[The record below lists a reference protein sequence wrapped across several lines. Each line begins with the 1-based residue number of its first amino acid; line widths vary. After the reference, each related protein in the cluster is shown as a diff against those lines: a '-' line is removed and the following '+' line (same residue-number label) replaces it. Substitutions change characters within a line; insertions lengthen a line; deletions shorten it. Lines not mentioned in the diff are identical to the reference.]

1 MHALAAAT
9 QAAPE
14 PCIAPL
20 PQDRRF
26 AHETWRQ
33 PPFSLMSQAFLLQ
46 QQWWHNAATGL
57 RGLPR
62 ARERAI
68 AFGIRQMLDMVSPS
82 NFLATNPEALKRTA
96 EEGGQNLLRGA
107 RFLWEDFERAVRG
120 RLAAGQDGFRVGETL
135 ATSEGVVV
143 HRNALMELIQYAP
156 RTDRVRPEPVLIVPA
171 WIMKYYVLDLTPEDS
186 LVRYLTGEGFTVFM
200 VSWKNPGPADRDL
213 GLDDYRRLGPLAALD
228 AVEAITGAPKAHGV
242 GYCLGG
248 TLLVTA
254 AAAMARDGDDRLATL
269 SLFAAQT
276 DFTEAGELTLF
287 ISESEVAF
295 LEDLMWEQ
303 GVLDS
308 HRMAGAFQLLRSN
321 DLIWSRAVRTY
332 LLGEREAVT
341 PLMAWNADATRMPYR
356 MHSEYL
362 RRFFLENALAAGK
375 YEVGGRPI
383 AVRDIEAPIFALGT
397 ETDHVA
403 PWRSAHKIHLLADAE
418 VTFALTNGGHN
429 AGVVQP
435 PHRAR
440 SLSRRAP
447 DHPRG
452 GGTGLRRA
460 GAARR
465 CRRRDAPL
473 RPGRALRRLADRGAL
488 DAPLMEALA
497 AEIAALHAIV
507 PRVAGGG
514 ADNIAGVLGVNEA
527 AFATGEGLDPARVER
542 LCNACF
548 RTRLAQL
555 APLLDTRAEA
565 GQLRLCH
572 GDLHLRNIFLDAGRP
587 VLFDCLEFNDA
598 LASVDV
604 LYDLAFLLMDLRHRG
619 LTGFANLVMN
629 RYLDATRDEDGLPA
643 LGFFMA
649 LRAAVRAHVAATA
662 AAGDGAAPE
671 TVTRARAYLGL
682 AERLLATAPASI
694 VALGGL
700 SGSGK
705 STVAAQLAPMLGGG
719 AGARLLA
726 SSDRLRKEAFGVGPE
741 TRLPPD
747 AYAPEVSEQVYAD
760 LRRRAGAI
768 AGAGG
773 AVIVDAVH
781 ARPAER
787 AAIADAAA
795 GAGAAFLG
803 VWLDAPPDVLRARV
817 AARRGDVSDAGPRRA
832 RAPAWLRS
840 GRARLD
846 ALRRGPPGRGERRS
860 NRRPFRAAHA
870 GSRTV
875 WVTRPASPRQR

>member
-1 MHALAAAT
+1 MPAPVPLRSDFSLDEPLVAPPVPPDPLEDERDPYSDRASFEAMDRALQAAVGHATGGVSPRALVGTFGDWWLHLATSPGKQLLLAEKARRKGQRFLMHALAAAT

-107 RFLWEDFERAVRG
+107 HFLWEDFERAVRG

-156 RTDRVRPEPVLIVPA
+156 RTDWVRPEPVLIVPA

-213 GLDDYRRLGPLAALD
+213 GLDDYRRLGPLAAID

-383 AVRDIEAPIFALGT
+383 AVRDFEAPIFALGT

-429 AGVVQP
+429 AGVV
-435 PHRAR
+435 A
-440 SLSRRAP
+440 SLG
-447 DHPRG
+447 HPRRHHRIL
-452 GGTGLRRA
+452 T
-460 GAARR
+460 
-465 CRRRDAPL
+465 
-473 RPGRALRRLADRGAL
+473 RGAQ
-488 DAPLMEALA
+488 E
-497 AEIAALHAIV
+497 
-507 PRVAGGG
+507 
-514 ADNIAGVLGVNEA
+514 
-527 AFATGEGLDPARVER
+527 
-542 LCNACF
+542 
-548 RTRLAQL
+548 
-555 APLLDTRAEA
+555 
-565 GQLRLCH
+565 
-572 GDLHLRNIFLDAGRP
+572 
-587 VLFDCLEFNDA
+587 
-598 LASVDV
+598 
-604 LYDLAFLLMDLRHRG
+604 
-619 LTGFANLVMN
+619 
-629 RYLDATRDEDGLPA
+629 RYLDPSTWVELAEFRPGSWWPSWV
-643 LGFFMA
+643 GW
-649 LRAAVRAHVAATA
+649 
-662 AAGDGAAPE
+662 
-671 TVTRARAYLGL
+671 L
-682 AERLLATAPASI
+682 AER
-694 VALGGL
+694 
-700 SGSGK
+700 SGEPG
-705 STVAAQLAPMLGGG
+705 VLPPL
-719 AGARLLA
+719 GAREKGYPVL
-726 SSDRLRKEAFGVGPE
+726 
-741 TRLPPD
+741 
-747 AYAPEVSEQVYAD
+747 
-760 LRRRAGAI
+760 
-768 AGAGG
+768 
-773 AVIVDAVH
+773 
-781 ARPAER
+781 
-787 AAIADAAA
+787 AAA
-795 GAGAAFLG
+795 PGTY
-803 VWLDAPPDVLRARV
+803 VLQ
-817 AARRGDVSDAGPRRA
+817 P
-832 RAPAWLRS
+832 
-840 GRARLD
+840 
-846 ALRRGPPGRGERRS
+846 
-860 NRRPFRAAHA
+860 
-870 GSRTV
+870 
-875 WVTRPASPRQR
+875 

>member
-1 MHALAAAT
+1 
-9 QAAPE
+9 
-14 PCIAPL
+14 
-20 PQDRRF
+20 
-26 AHETWRQ
+26 
-33 PPFSLMSQAFLLQ
+33 
-46 QQWWHNAATGL
+46 
-57 RGLPR
+57 
-62 ARERAI
+62 
-68 AFGIRQMLDMVSPS
+68 
-82 NFLATNPEALKRTA
+82 
-96 EEGGQNLLRGA
+96 
-107 RFLWEDFERAVRG
+107 
-120 RLAAGQDGFRVGETL
+120 
-135 ATSEGVVV
+135 
-143 HRNALMELIQYAP
+143 
-156 RTDRVRPEPVLIVPA
+156 
-171 WIMKYYVLDLTPEDS
+171 
-186 LVRYLTGEGFTVFM
+186 
-200 VSWKNPGPADRDL
+200 
-213 GLDDYRRLGPLAALD
+213 
-228 AVEAITGAPKAHGV
+228 
-242 GYCLGG
+242 
-248 TLLVTA
+248 
-254 AAAMARDGDDRLATL
+254 
-269 SLFAAQT
+269 
-276 DFTEAGELTLF
+276 
-287 ISESEVAF
+287 
-295 LEDLMWEQ
+295 
-303 GVLDS
+303 
-308 HRMAGAFQLLRSN
+308 
-321 DLIWSRAVRTY
+321 
-332 LLGEREAVT
+332 
-341 PLMAWNADATRMPYR
+341 
-356 MHSEYL
+356 
-362 RRFFLENALAAGK
+362 
-375 YEVGGRPI
+375 
-383 AVRDIEAPIFALGT
+383 
-397 ETDHVA
+397 
-403 PWRSAHKIHLLADAE
+403 
-418 VTFALTNGGHN
+418 
-429 AGVVQP
+429 
-435 PHRAR
+435 
-440 SLSRRAP
+440 
-447 DHPRG
+447 
-452 GGTGLRRA
+452 
-460 GAARR
+460 
-465 CRRRDAPL
+465 
-473 RPGRALRRLADRGAL
+473 
-488 DAPLMEALA
+488 
-497 AEIAALHAIV
+497 V

-542 LCNACF
+542 LCTTF

-643 LGFFMA
+643 LGFFMT

-726 SSDRLRKEAFGVGPE
+726 SDRLRKEAFGVGPE

-817 AARRGDVSDAGPRRA
+817 AARRGDVSDAGPAVLERQLGYDLGA
-832 RAPAWLRS
+832 
-840 GRARLD
+840 LD
-846 ALRRGPPGRGERRS
+846 WMRCD
-860 NRRPFRAAHA
+860 A
-870 GSRTV
+870 G
-875 WVTRPASPRQR
+875 RPAGENAEAIAARFALLTREAAPCG